1 MFPGK
6 AVEKKFVNVQGW
18 YKSIESLPKMMEV
31 MKKLPKGVKA
41 LLSQQAG
48 AGRKEESKFD
58 DLLNQNVYK
67 NKFFIYFFY

>member
-1 MFPGK
+1 M
-6 AVEKKFVNVQGW
+6 NVKRW

-58 DLLNQNVYK
+58 DLPGAEEGKVVVRFPPEASGYVQAIFNLN
-67 NKFFIYFFY
+67 